1 MVSPHSPFHKL
12 SQAFE
17 WSRLRML
24 PFREERVRNLKTYLG
39 RHYNGES
46 TSERV
51 PVNMLE
57 VAVQIYR
64 RNLVTA
70 NPSVRVRTDKKP
82 LRPAARKFQLAITKV
97 LKEIDFQESMNTI
110 VFDALFGLGV
120 AKIGITDKALG
131 EMRGYLHDGGYPF
144 MDAVDLDDLV
154 LDMNAKHWEGMQFL
168 GNRYELPYEDAMES
182 DVFDFKKKP
191 SPKPQQSYN
200 EYGEMKVSS
209 IGSKATSG
217 SASYTRAKDVLEL
230 WDIFMPFE
238 QKVYTFPCDDRG
250 TPMMDEAIREVD
262 WKGPEM
268 GPYIPLSLGKVS
280 GNLMP
285 LPPIANLVDLND
297 ALNRTFR
304 KTVRQAD
311 RQKTVTLVAAG
322 SDEDGERILNSSDGD
337 MVRVDRPEA
346 TREARFGGV
355 DQVSLAYSVQLR
367 QLFDFMGGN
376 LSAMGGLS
384 AMADTLGQEEII
396 KASSSQKIQDMQS
409 HVILFAERAVT
420 ALASWVWYDPVRNFE
435 VLDTLEETGLEIPLT
450 FKPKDRKESEFV
462 EMNFDI
468 SPSSM
473 RETSPEQKL
482 AVLSNTIS
490 NFLVPLTPNLQAQGL
505 TIDAASFI
513 RQIAELTNMPDI
525 ENLLMPVGSMG
536 EATEMQ
542 QNQSGAPAETTRNV
556 VRENISTGGTQE
568 SRDSATIQ
576 SLMGNAMTPGQE
588 QMMAQPGPRPSMG

>member
-1 MVSPHSPFHKL
+1 MVSPEHDFKKL

-17 WSRLRML
+17 WSRLRMM

-46 TSERV
+46 SSERV

-70 NPSVRVRTDKKP
+70 NPSVKVRTDKRG
-82 LRPAARKFQLAITKV
+82 LRPTARKFQLAITRV
-97 LKEIDFQESMNTI
+97 LSEIDFQNSMNTI
-110 VFDALFGLGV
+110 VFDALFGIGV
-120 AKIGITDKALG
+120 AKIGITDQPLG
-131 EMRGYLHDGGYPF
+131 EARGYLHDGGFPF

-168 GNRYELPYEDAMES
+168 GNRYELPYDVAMDSGIFE
-182 DVFDFKKKP
+182 FKGKP
-191 SPKPQQSYN
+191 TPKQQNPYN
-200 EYGEMKVSS
+200 EYGEPKVSS
-209 IGSKATSG
+209 IDSKVGFGS
-217 SASYTRAKDVLEL
+217 SAYTRAKDVIEL
-230 WDIFMPFE
+230 WDIFMPLE
-238 QKVYTFPCDDRG
+238 QKVFTFQCDDRG
-250 TPMMDEAIREVD
+250 VPMMESPVREVA
-262 WKGPEM
+262 WSGPEV
-268 GPYIPLSLGKVS
+268 GPYIPLSLGQVS

-285 LPPIANLVDLND
+285 LPPIANLIDLND

-322 SDEDGERILNSSDGD
+322 SDDDGERILNANDGD
-337 MVRVDRPEA
+337 MIKVDRPEA

-355 DQVSLAYSVQLR
+355 DQVSLAYSIQLR

-409 HVILFAERAVT
+409 HVILFAERAVSS
-420 ALASWVWYDPVRNFE
+420 LASWVWYDPVRNFD
-435 VLDTLEETGLEIPLT
+435 LIDKLKETGLEIPLKFT
-450 FKPKDRKESEFV
+450 PKHRKESEFI

-473 RETSPEQKL
+473 RESSPEQKL

-490 NFLVPLTPNLQAQGL
+490 NFLVPLTPNLEAQGL
-505 TIDAASFI
+505 TVDAASFI

-525 ENLLMPVGSMG
+525 ESLIMPIGSMG
-536 EATEMQ
+536 EATEIT
-542 QNQSGAPAETTRNV
+542 QNQSGRQANTTRKYI
-556 VRENISTGGTQE
+556 RENISTGGTQE
-568 SRDSATIQ
+568 ARDSADIQ
-576 SLMGNAMTPGQE
+576 ALMGNAPAPGQQ
-588 QMMAQPGPRPSMG
+588 QMMSQQAPRPSMG